1 LPVDLERTYSHC
13 VLQLTVVVKHAL

>member
-1 LPVDLERTYSHC
+1 LLVDLEKTYSHC

>member
-1 LPVDLERTYSHC
+1 LPVDLERTYSHR